1 MPDADGTVTMINQ
14 PVDFDGTPGA
24 PRAMP
29 PELGQ
34 HTDEIL
40 TELGRD
46 AAAIHALREEGA
58 VA

>member
-1 MPDADGTVTMINQ
+1 MINT
-14 PVDFDGTPGA
+14 PIDFLGTPSA

-40 TELGRD
+40 AELGRD
-46 AAAIHALREEGA
+46 AAAIDALRQNG
-58 VA
+58 VVS